1 MLNLTLLAAFVPTFM
16 FVSFTPGMCMTLA
29 MTLGITIGVKRTL
42 WMMFGELIG
51 VGLIAAAAVLGVAA
65 LLLAA
70 PWVFTTFRWL
80 GGAYLVWLGLQMW
93 RSRGKMAIPED
104 LAGAGSAISRRALF
118 SQGFITAIANPKGWA
133 FFMVLLPPF
142 LDQSLAMAPQLSA
155 LIAIILLIELCAL
168 LIYALGGATLNRL
181 LQKSSN
187 VRLLNRIAGTLML
200 AVGVWL
206 ALG

>member
-1 MLNLTLLAAFVPTFM
+1 MLNLTLLAAFIPTFM

-80 GGAYLVWLGLQMW
+80 GGAYLVWLGVQMW

-104 LAGAGSAISRRALF
+104 LSGAGSAISRRALF

>member
-1 MLNLTLLAAFVPTFM
+1 MLNLSLLAAFVPTFM

-80 GGAYLVWLGLQMW
+80 GGA
-93 RSRGKMAIPED
+93 SKTCE
-104 LAGAGSAISRRALF
+104 GS
-118 SQGFITAIANPKGWA
+118 
-133 FFMVLLPPF
+133 
-142 LDQSLAMAPQLSA
+142 
-155 LIAIILLIELCAL
+155 
-168 LIYALGGATLNRL
+168 
-181 LQKSSN
+181 
-187 VRLLNRIAGTLML
+187 
-200 AVGVWL
+200 
-206 ALG
+206 